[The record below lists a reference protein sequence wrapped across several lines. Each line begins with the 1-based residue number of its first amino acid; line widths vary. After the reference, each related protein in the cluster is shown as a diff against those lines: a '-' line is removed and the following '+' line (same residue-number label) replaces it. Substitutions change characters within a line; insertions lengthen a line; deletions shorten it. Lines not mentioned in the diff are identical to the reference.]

1 MLDDRLSTHT
11 IKALAHETPFFLF
24 SRKRL
29 LERLAQFHRSFPD
42 ASIHYA
48 LKANSEPEIIC
59 TLAKVGCGFEA
70 ASKYELHMLQEARVP
85 PDKIIYGTSV
95 KPASHIREFFEYGV
109 DRFAFDCPSELEKIA
124 AAAPNSRV
132 YARIVVNDAGSV
144 FKFSE
149 KFGADKATAVSLL
162 RRARELGLTPYGLS
176 FHVGSQAR
184 NASAWGAGLADIAEV
199 MTELQGLGIELEA
212 LNLGGGFPCHYASSE
227 YVPDLCEVAQH
238 TRERYAALPYRPRL
252 ILEPGRAIV
261 AEAGVLVASV
271 IARVSR
277 GNHTWLF
284 LDAGVYNGLFEA
296 MAYQGSTRYPIESVR
311 LSNALGEALFAL
323 AGPTGDSPD
332 VITREALLP
341 ADTDVGDRL
350 IIRNAGAYS
359 LSVASTFN
367 GFPRPAVHFV

>member
-1 MLDDRLSTHT
+1 MLDELSTHA
-11 IKALAHETPFFLF
+11 IEAFAHETPFFLF

-29 LERLAQFHRSFPD
+29 LDRFARFRRSFPG
-42 ASIHYA
+42 AATHYA
-48 LKANSEPEIIC
+48 LKANSEPEIIR
-59 TLAKVGCGFEA
+59 TLARAGCGFEA

-95 KPASHIREFFEYGV
+95 KPASHIREFFAYGV
-109 DRFAFDCPSELEKIA
+109 DRFAFDGISELEKIA
-124 AAAPNSRV
+124 SVAPGSRV

-149 KFGADKATAVSLL
+149 KFGTDKTTAVALL
-162 RRARELGLTPYGLS
+162 RHARELGLLPYGLS

-184 NASAWGAGLADIAEV
+184 NPSAWAAGLADVAHV
-199 MTELQGLGIELEA
+199 MTDLQRAGIQLEA
-212 LNLGGGFPCHYASSE
+212 INLGGGFPCHYASSE
-227 YVPDLCEVAQH
+227 YVPDLCEVAQL
-238 TRERYAALPYRPRL
+238 TCERYAALPYRPRL

-271 IARVSR
+271 IARTKRS
-277 GNHTWLF
+277 GHTWLF

-341 ADTDVGDRL
+341 ADTNVGDRV

-359 LSVASTFN
+359 LSVTSAFN
-367 GFPRPAVHFV
+367 GFPKPAVHFV